1 MWSMRVASARSR
13 GVSIEQVGDGPQ
25 TANPINTCHMWEES
39 GELAAAVREG
49 RDIEIPLSISKR
61 LRSLGMSDDVWRE

>member
-1 MWSMRVASARSR
+1 
-13 GVSIEQVGDGPQ
+13 
-25 TANPINTCHMWEES
+25 MWEEG

-61 LRSLGMSDDVWRE
+61 LRSLGMTDDVWRE

>member
-1 MWSMRVASARSR
+1 
-13 GVSIEQVGDGPQ
+13 
-25 TANPINTCHMWEES
+25 
-39 GELAAAVREG
+39 VREG